1 MENNKKLL
9 ILLRWLLAFML
20 HGVSTVAVAE
30 ESGSIRNSPCSMV
43 KGRPCTALVLG
54 GGGAR
59 GGAHL
64 GVIRQLEQQGIP
76 VDLIVGTSIG
86 AFIGG
91 LYATGHSPDEIQQI
105 IDKLEWSTGFRDKV
119 HRDEMPV
126 RRKQQQDDYPIR
138 LGLGL
143 GSSGIKIPKGVLL
156 GQAMAELILESYGP
170 VLNHNHFD
178 QLPIPF
184 RAVAADLTNRET
196 VVMSQ
201 GSLLQAVQASMS
213 IPGVVRPMELDGRLL
228 VDGGVANNLPVSIAK
243 ELGAERIIAVAIDA
257 PLLNKEQL
265 DSAFAVTDQLTNFLV
280 RQVVEQQIALLGPQ
294 DLLLSPDVSAIGT
307 LDFDQ
312 LPAAIAAG
320 QQSAEQQRQ
329 ALADFAS
336 PAQYPAWLAAHRA
349 KPNRSIKVEHIE
361 LDNQSLLSDQVLLQR
376 LALKEGK
383 SYDSKKLKEGLRQVY
398 GVDTLER
405 VSLQLEQSP
414 PEDGARLKVR
424 AAEKDWGPGYLNF
437 RFTMEDDFRYN
448 RYYQLAASYT
458 YTNITE
464 LGAELHNELALGT
477 DKLLSSELYWPV
489 FTPATFVSLQAK
501 RENTVLVLEDSNGL
515 SLGDLS
521 NKETILTTKA
531 GWNLSDHARLSYGW
545 TNRTGHFRIPGSG
558 VADLGFDRLKYRREG
573 PGLDLVW
580 DRLDNPM
587 FPSRGFRL
595 YAGWNWLDDTAL
607 GETHASRS
615 HVIEFQ
621 AARSFAERHIIR
633 TRWRLEDY
641 NPGDPRVAVE
651 QFSLGGL
658 LNLSGYPKN
667 YLFGN
672 EVQFGSLVYLYK
684 MSENRFS
691 LINAPFYLGASLER
705 GQVHGHMIRLTNLA
719 NETNW
724 IWAGSV
730 FAGWDSPFGPVYLGY
745 GQAEDE
751 TNGKAYQYYLS
762 IGQNF

>member
-1 MENNKKLL
+1 MRAKWGLWFVVFFFSDLLFAAQSENP
-9 ILLRWLLAFML
+9 A
-20 HGVSTVAVAE
+20 GQ
-30 ESGSIRNSPCSMV
+30 PCAKV
-43 KGRPCTALVLG
+43 KDRPCIALVLG

-91 LYATGHSPDEIQQI
+91 LYATGHSPDEMQYILEH
-105 IDKLEWSTGFRDKV
+105 LEWGTGFRDKV

-143 GSSGIKIPKGVLL
+143 DSSGVKVPKGVLL
-156 GQAMAELILESYGP
+156 GQAMAELILEAYGAQ
-170 VLNHNHFD
+170 LNHSHFD

-196 VVMSQ
+196 VVMSH

-213 IPGVVRPMELDGRLL
+213 IPGVVRPMELNGRIL

-243 ELGAERIIAVAIDA
+243 SLGADRVIAVAIDA
-257 PLLNKEQL
+257 PLLTAEQL

-294 DLLLSPDVSAIGT
+294 DVLISPQVSQVGT

-312 LPAAIAAG
+312 LSVAIEAG
-320 QQSAEQQRQ
+320 RLSASQQSDVLASFTYPEQFPQ
-329 ALADFAS
+329 
-336 PAQYPAWLAAHRA
+336 WLAAHRA
-349 KPNRSIKVEHIE
+349 KQASSIRVDHIE
-361 LDNQSLLSDQVLLQR
+361 LDNQSLLSDEVLLHR
-376 LALKEGK
+376 LSLTEGK
-383 SYDSKKLKEGLRQVY
+383 NYDRKKLKESLRQVY

-405 VSLQLEQSP
+405 VSLQLESNAKG
-414 PEDGARLKVR
+414 EDTHLKVR
-424 AAEKDWGPGYLNF
+424 AVEKSWGPGYLNF
-437 RFTMEDDFRYN
+437 RFTMEDDFRNN
-448 RYYQLAASYT
+448 RYYQLAGSYT

-464 LGAELHNELALGT
+464 LGAEWHNELALGS
-477 DKLLSSELYWPV
+477 DKLISSELYWPV
-489 FTPATFVSLQAK
+489 FTPATFVSAQIK
-501 RENTVLVLEDSNGL
+501 RESSILSLEDTEGL

-521 NKETILTTKA
+521 NKETDLTAKA
-531 GWNLSDHARLSYGW
+531 GWNLSDHARISSGW
-545 TNRTGHFRIPGSG
+545 TDREGYFRIPASG
-558 VADLGFDRLKYRREG
+558 VEELGFERLGYQRQG
-573 PGLDLVW
+573 PVLDFIW
-580 DRLDNPM
+580 DRLDNPV

-595 YAGWNWLDDTAL
+595 SANWQWLDDTAF
-607 GETHASRS
+607 GQTNRSRS
-615 HVIEFQ
+615 HSFEVE
-621 AARSFAERHIIR
+621 AARTFFERHIVR
-633 TRWRLEDY
+633 TRWTFDDY
-641 NPGDPRVAVE
+641 TPGDQQVAVE

-667 YLFGN
+667 YLFGS
-672 EVQFGSLVYLYK
+672 EIKFGSLVYLYK

-691 LINAPFYLGASLER
+691 VFNSPFYLGASLER
-705 GQVHGHMIRLTNLA
+705 GRVKGNMIRLQSLA
-719 NETNW
+719 NEIDW
-724 IWAGSV
+724 IWAGSL

-745 GQAEDE
+745 GRAEDE
-751 TNGKAYQYYLS
+751 GSGNAYRYYLS
-762 IGQNF
+762 LGQNF

>member
-1 MENNKKLL
+1 MKVK
-9 ILLRWLLAFML
+9 WLLWLVVCLFTDL
-20 HGVSTVAVAE
+20 PVAAE
-30 ESGSIRNSPCSMV
+30 TDMQQELPCAKV
-43 KGRPCTALVLG
+43 KNRPCIALVLG

-64 GVIRQLEQQGIP
+64 GVIRQLEQQAIP

-91 LYATGHSPDEIQQI
+91 LYATGHSPDEIQHI
-105 IDKLEWSTGFRDKV
+105 LDHLEWSTGFRDKV

-143 GSSGIKIPKGVLL
+143 DSSGIKIPKGVLL
-156 GQAMAELILESYGP
+156 GQAMAELILEAYGP

-213 IPGVVRPMELDGRLL
+213 IPGVVRPMELGGRVL

-243 ELGAERIIAVAIDA
+243 ALGADRVIAVAIDA
-257 PLLNKEQL
+257 PLLNKDQL

-280 RQVVEQQIALLGPQ
+280 RQVVEQEINLLGPQ
-294 DLLLSPDVSAIGT
+294 DLLLSPDVAQIGT
-307 LDFDQ
+307 LDFDL
-312 LPAAIAAG
+312 LPQSVAAG
-320 QQSAEQQRQ
+320 KASAQQHSDV
-329 ALADFAS
+329 LASFAY
-336 PAQYPAWLAAHRA
+336 PEQYPQWLAAHRA
-349 KPNRSIKVEHIE
+349 QQEQSIEVDRIE

-383 SYDSKKLKEGLRQVY
+383 RYDSKKLKEGLRQVY

-405 VSLQLEQSP
+405 ASLQLEKNQQG
-414 PEDGARLKVR
+414 EDTLLKVR
-424 AAEKDWGPGYLNF
+424 AVEKSWGPGYLNF
-437 RFTMEDDFRYN
+437 RFSMEDDFRNN

-458 YTNITE
+458 YTNISD

-489 FTPATFVSLQAK
+489 FTPATFVSAQVQ
-501 RENTVLVLEDSNGL
+501 RETTILSLEDTEGL

-521 NKETILTTKA
+521 NKETALTAKL
-531 GWNLSDHARLSYGW
+531 GWNLSDHARLSSGW
-545 TNRTGHFRIPGSG
+545 TNRDGYFRIPGSG
-558 VADLGFDRLKYRREG
+558 VADLGFTRLGYDREG
-573 PGLDLVW
+573 PLLDFVW
-580 DRLDNPM
+580 DRLDNPV
-587 FPSRGFRL
+587 FPSRGFRIS
-595 YAGWNWLDDTAL
+595 ANWQWLDDTAF
-607 GETHASRS
+607 GRTFRSRS
-615 HVIEFQ
+615 HSVEVQ
-621 AARSFAERHIIR
+621 AARSFYERHILR
-633 TRWRLEDY
+633 TRWRFEDY
-641 NPGDPRVAVE
+641 TPGDPLVAVE

-667 YLFGN
+667 YLFGS
-672 EVQFGSLVYLYK
+672 EIKFGSLVYLYK

-691 LINAPFYLGASLER
+691 VFNSPFYLGMSLEK
-705 GQVHGHMIRLTNLA
+705 GQVQGNMIQVRSLA
-719 NETNW
+719 NETDW
-724 IWAGSV
+724 IWASSL
-730 FAGWDSPFGPVYLGY
+730 FAGWDSPFGPVYMGY
-745 GQAEDE
+745 GRAEDDI
-751 TNGKAYQYYLS
+751 NGTAYRYYLS
-762 IGQNF
+762 LGQNF

>member
-1 MENNKKLL
+1 MNAKWALL
-9 ILLRWLLAFML
+9 FFVILFSDVVYAAEP
-20 HGVSTVAVAE
+20 VAQKQQ
-30 ESGSIRNSPCSMV
+30 PCARV
-43 KGRPCTALVLG
+43 KDRPCIALVLG

-76 VDLIVGTSIG
+76 IDLIVGTSIG

-91 LYATGHSPDEIQQI
+91 LYATGHSPDDIQTI
-105 IDKLEWSTGFRDKV
+105 LDHLEWSTGFRDKV

-143 GSSGIKIPKGVLL
+143 DSSGIKIPKGVLL
-156 GQAMAELILESYGP
+156 GQAMAELILEAYGAQ
-170 VLNHNHFD
+170 LNHSHFD

-213 IPGVVRPMELDGRLL
+213 IPGVVRPMELNGRVL

-243 ELGAERIIAVAIDA
+243 DLGADRIIAVAIDA

-280 RQVVEQQIALLGPQ
+280 RQVVDQQIALLGPD
-294 DLLLSPDVSAIGT
+294 DLLLSPNVAQIGT
-307 LDFDQ
+307 LDFDK
-312 LPAAIAAG
+312 LPASVEAG
-320 QQSAEQQRQ
+320 RISAEQQGK
-329 ALADFAS
+329 ALASFAN
-336 PAQYPAWLAAHRA
+336 PDQYPDWLAAHRA
-349 KPNRSIKVEHIE
+349 KQERSIRVDHIE
-361 LDNQSLLSDQVLLQR
+361 LDNQSLLSDEVLLHR

-405 VSLQLEQSP
+405 VSLQLEQNKQD
-414 PEDGARLKVR
+414 EDTRLKVR
-424 AAEKDWGPGYLNF
+424 AVEKSWGPGYLNF
-437 RFTMEDDFRYN
+437 RFTMEDDFRNN

-458 YTNITE
+458 YTNITQ

-477 DKLLSSELYWPV
+477 DKRISSELYWPV
-489 FTPATFVSLQAK
+489 VTPATFVSAQVQ
-501 RENTVLVLEDSNGL
+501 RENTILVLENTDGL

-521 NKETILTTKA
+521 NKETSLTAKA
-531 GWNLSDHARLSYGW
+531 GWNLSDHARLTSGW
-545 TNRTGHFRIPGSG
+545 TDKDGYFRIPGSG
-558 VADLGFDRLKYRREG
+558 VEDLGFDRLRYKREG
-573 PGLDLVW
+573 PVLDFVW
-580 DRLDNPM
+580 DRLDNPA
-587 FPSRGFRL
+587 FPSRGFRIG
-595 YAGWNWLDDTAL
+595 ANWQWLDDNAL
-607 GETHASRS
+607 GQTNRSRS
-615 HVIEFQ
+615 HSVEVQ
-621 AARSFAERHIIR
+621 AARSFFERHILR

-641 NPGDPRVAVE
+641 TPGDPLVAVE

-667 YLFGN
+667 YLFGS
-672 EVQFGSLVYLYK
+672 EVKFGSLVYLYK

-691 LINAPFYLGASLER
+691 VFNSPFYLGASIER
-705 GQVHGHMIRLTNLA
+705 GQVHGNMIRVESLA
-719 NETNW
+719 NETDW
-724 IWAGSV
+724 IWASSL

-745 GQAEDE
+745 GRAEDDV
-751 TNGKAYQYYLS
+751 NGTAYRYYLS
-762 IGQNF
+762 LGQNF

>member
-1 MENNKKLL
+1 MKASWALCFCIGIFSEF
-9 ILLRWLLAFML
+9 ILAASSLDKTETPCA
-20 HGVSTVAVAE
+20 AVK
-30 ESGSIRNSPCSMV
+30 N
-43 KGRPCTALVLG
+43 RPCIALVLG

-64 GVIRQLEQQGIP
+64 GVIRQLEQQNIP

-91 LYATGHSPDEIQQI
+91 LYATGHSPDDILRILDQ
-105 IDKLEWSTGFRDKV
+105 LEWSTGFRDKV

-143 GSSGIKIPKGVLL
+143 DGSGIKIPKGVLL
-156 GQAMAELILESYGP
+156 GQAMAELILEAYGAQ
-170 VLNHNHFD
+170 LNHSHFD

-184 RAVAADLTNRET
+184 RAVAADLTNRDT

-243 ELGAERIIAVAIDA
+243 DLGADRVIAVAIDA

-294 DLLLSPDVSAIGT
+294 DLLLSPEVGAIGT
-307 LDFDQ
+307 LEFDQ
-312 LPAAIAAG
+312 LATAVEQGKRSAV
-320 QQSAEQQRQ
+320 QQQQ
-329 ALADFAS
+329 ALASFAS
-336 PAQYPAWLAAHRA
+336 TEHYPAWLAAHRA
-349 KPNRSIKVEHIE
+349 KQQTSIRVDQIE
-361 LDNQSLLSDQVLLQR
+361 LDNQSLLSDEVLLHR
-376 LALKEGK
+376 LALKEGQ
-383 SYDSKKLKEGLRQVY
+383 SYDRKKLKEGLRQVY

-405 VSLQLEQSP
+405 VSLQLEQNQQG
-414 PEDGARLKVR
+414 EETRLKVR
-424 AAEKDWGPGYLNF
+424 AVEKDWGPGYLNF
-437 RFTMEDDFRYN
+437 RFTMEDDFRNN

-458 YTNITE
+458 YTNISD

-477 DKLLSSELYWPV
+477 DKLISSELYWPV
-489 FTPATFVSLQAK
+489 FTPATFVSLQLQ
-501 RENTVLVLEDSNGL
+501 RENTILALEDTQGL

-521 NKETILTTKA
+521 NKESALIAKT
-531 GWNLSDHARLSYGW
+531 GWNLSDHARLSGGWADKYGY
-545 TNRTGHFRIPGSG
+545 FRIPGSG
-558 VADLGFDRLKYRREG
+558 VEDLGFDRLQYKREG
-573 PGLDLVW
+573 PVLDFVW

-595 YAGWNWLDDTAL
+595 SANWQWLDDNAF
-607 GETHASRS
+607 GQTHRSRS
-615 HVIEFQ
+615 YALELQ
-621 AARSFAERHIIR
+621 AARSFFQRHVLR
-633 TRWRLEDY
+633 TRWRFEDY
-641 NPGDPRVAVE
+641 RPGDPTVAVE

-667 YLFGN
+667 YLFGS
-672 EVQFGSLVYLYK
+672 EIQFGSLVYLYK

-691 LINAPFYLGASLER
+691 IINSPFYLGASLER
-705 GQVHGHMIRLTNLA
+705 GQVHGNMIKVESLA
-719 NETNW
+719 NQTDW
-724 IWAGSV
+724 IWASSV

-745 GQAEDE
+745 GWAEDDLS
-751 TNGKAYQYYLS
+751 GKADQYYLS

>member
-1 MENNKKLL
+1 MNAKWALL
-9 ILLRWLLAFML
+9 FFVILFSDVLYA
-20 HGVSTVAVAE
+20 AE
-30 ESGSIRNSPCSMV
+30 PVTQEQQPCARV
-43 KGRPCTALVLG
+43 KDRPCIALVLG

-76 VDLIVGTSIG
+76 IDLIVGTSIG

-91 LYATGHSPDEIQQI
+91 LYATGHSPDDIQTI
-105 IDKLEWSTGFRDKV
+105 LDHLEWSTGFRDKV

-143 GSSGIKIPKGVLL
+143 DSSGIKIPKGVLL
-156 GQAMAELILESYGP
+156 GQAMAELILEAYGAQ
-170 VLNHNHFD
+170 LNHSHFD

-213 IPGVVRPMELDGRLL
+213 IPGVVRPMELNGRVL

-243 ELGAERIIAVAIDA
+243 DLGADRIIAVAIDA

-280 RQVVEQQIALLGPQ
+280 RQVVDQQIALLGPD
-294 DLLLSPDVSAIGT
+294 DLLLSPNVAQIGT
-307 LDFDQ
+307 LDFDK
-312 LPAAIAAG
+312 LPASIEAG
-320 QQSAEQQRQ
+320 RVSAEQQSK
-329 ALADFAS
+329 ALASFAY
-336 PAQYPAWLAAHRA
+336 PKQYPDWLAAHRA
-349 KPNRSIKVEHIE
+349 KQEPTVRVDHIE
-361 LDNQSLLSDQVLLQR
+361 LDNQSLLSDEVLLHR

-405 VSLQLEQSP
+405 VSLQLEQNKQD
-414 PEDGARLKVR
+414 EDTRLKVR
-424 AAEKDWGPGYLNF
+424 AVEKSWGPGYLNF
-437 RFTMEDDFRYN
+437 RFTMEDDFRNN

-458 YTNITE
+458 YTNITQ

-489 FTPATFVSLQAK
+489 YTPATFVSAQVQ
-501 RENTVLVLEDSNGL
+501 RENTVLVLEDTDGL

-521 NKETILTTKA
+521 NTETSLTAKV
-531 GWNLSDHARLSYGW
+531 GWNLSDHARLSSGW
-545 TNRTGHFRIPGSG
+545 ADKDGYFRIPGSG
-558 VADLGFDRLKYRREG
+558 IGDLGFDRLRYQREG
-573 PGLDLVW
+573 PLLDFVW
-580 DRLDNPM
+580 DRLDNPA
-587 FPSRGFRL
+587 FPSRGFRIR
-595 YAGWNWLDDTAL
+595 ANWQWLDDTAL
-607 GETHASRS
+607 GQTHRSRS
-615 HVIEFQ
+615 NAVEVQ
-621 AARSFAERHIIR
+621 AARSFFERHILR
-633 TRWRLEDY
+633 ARWRLEDY
-641 NPGDPRVAVE
+641 TPGDPDVAVE

-667 YLFGN
+667 YLFGS
-672 EVQFGSLVYLYK
+672 EIKFGSLVYLYK

-691 LINAPFYLGASLER
+691 VINSPFYLGASIER
-705 GQVHGHMIRLTNLA
+705 GQVHGNMIRVESLA
-719 NETNW
+719 NETDW
-724 IWAGSV
+724 IWASSL

-745 GQAEDE
+745 GWAEDDLS
-751 TNGKAYQYYLS
+751 GKAYQYYLS
-762 IGQNF
+762 IGQSF